1 MLFLLCLFGIIVDV
15 IKRVNVLYLTFLF
28 LTLLFTYSENLFYD
42 HKMSRTLFL

>member
-42 HKMSRTLFL
+42 H